1 MQQPIQ
7 QPIQKPTQQPI
18 QPTVVEHIDRVAE
31 GVVAL
36 TLRTAAGQLAPWD
49 PGAHIDLSLPNW
61 LTRQYSLCGDPA
73 DRNAY
78 RVAVRHD
85 TLSRGGSE
93 YVHRF
98 LRPGR
103 ALDVSLPRNH
113 FPLIPAPRYLFLAG
127 GIGITPLLPMLRAAT
142 AARLPATLLYVG
154 QSAAGM
160 PFADELRHSYGDR
173 VQIVETEQQGR
184 PDLEALAATLDAD
197 TLAYC
202 CGPEAMLAAVEA
214 AFPAGQLH
222 AERFQPVARTFGP
235 DTAFEAVCARSG
247 STVAV
252 PPDES
257 LLDVLAHAGHPLPSG
272 CREGVCGSCEITVL
286 EGTPEHR
293 DDIGAPAGRMYPCV
307 SRALSPRL
315 VLDL

>member
-1 MQQPIQ
+1 MQQ
-7 QPIQKPTQQPI
+7 
-18 QPTVVEHIDRVAE
+18 TVVEHIDPVAE
-31 GVVAL
+31 DVVAL
-36 TLRTAAGQLAPWD
+36 TLRATAGQLAPWG

-73 DRNAY
+73 DRDAY

-85 TLSRGGSE
+85 ALSRGGSE

-103 ALDVSLPRNH
+103 TLDVSLPRNH

-142 AARLPATLLYVG
+142 AAELPATLLYVG
-154 QSAAGM
+154 PSADTM
-160 PFADELRHSYGDR
+160 PFAGELLRSYGDR
-173 VQIVETEQQGR
+173 VRIVETARQGR

-197 TLAYC
+197 TLVYC
-202 CGPEAMLAAVEA
+202 CGPAAMLAAADA
-214 AFPAGQLH
+214 AFPAEQLC

-247 STVAV
+247 TTVTV
-252 PPDES
+252 PADES
-257 LLDVLAHAGHPLPSG
+257 LLDALALAGHPIPSG

-286 EGTPEHR
+286 DGAPEHR
-293 DDIGAPAGRMYPCV
+293 DDIGAPEDRMYACV
-307 SRALSPRL
+307 SRAQSPRL